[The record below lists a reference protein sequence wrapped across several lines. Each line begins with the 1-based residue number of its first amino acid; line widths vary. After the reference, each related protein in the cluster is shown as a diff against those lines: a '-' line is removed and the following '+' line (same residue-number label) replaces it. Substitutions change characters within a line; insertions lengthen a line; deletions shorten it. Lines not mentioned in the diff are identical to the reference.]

1 MKLEKFLEINAPA
14 AGAASRALAR
24 LTRRPVVVKMLN
36 ARLLRLPQDRPQL
49 DHEELSVGI
58 YLSIIG
64 GLQGAA
70 LLCFTEP
77 RARAL
82 AAALV
87 GRPLGGS
94 VQMTELEESALKE
107 LANIVCGNYVT
118 ALSNRLGVKILPGLP
133 NITRGLCGSM
143 LEQVI
148 LRGALD
154 SREALLID
162 VELDLPE
169 AITVGFLLVCLKVER
184 LIEVR

>member
-1 MKLEKFLEINAPA
+1 MKLERFLAINAPA
-14 AGAASRALAR
+14 AGAASRALAK

-36 ARLLRLPQDRPQL
+36 ARVVRLPQDRPKL
-49 DHEELSVGI
+49 DREELAVGI
-58 YLSIIG
+58 YMSIIG
-64 GLQGAA
+64 GIQGAA

-77 RARAL
+77 RARAV
-82 AAALV
+82 AAMLV
-87 GRPLGGS
+87 GRPPGGS
-94 VQMTELEESALKE
+94 LQMTELEESALKE
-107 LANIVCGNYVT
+107 LANIICGNYVT
-118 ALSNRLGVKILPGLP
+118 ALSNQLGAKILPGLP

-169 AITVGFLLVCLKVER
+169 FVTMGFLLVCLKVEH